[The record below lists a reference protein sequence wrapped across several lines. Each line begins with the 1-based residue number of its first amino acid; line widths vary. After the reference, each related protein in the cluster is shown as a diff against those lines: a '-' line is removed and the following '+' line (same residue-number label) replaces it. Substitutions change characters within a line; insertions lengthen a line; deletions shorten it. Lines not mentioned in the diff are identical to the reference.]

1 MSKRDT
7 DTRLWEEDWFLSL
20 PGADQLWWFWIK
32 DHCDHAGIYRPNV
45 RLYKA
50 VTGFEITSEFMSAV
64 NSDKERIR
72 ILPNGKWWIV
82 GFCLFHYPSLNT
94 KNRFHKSVIDTLLKN
109 GIDPGSTGCKI
120 DGDSVVSI
128 ARVISESLSRPSR
141 PKEKEKEEVE
151 SALPGFPEE
160 YQSRPE
166 WKDNYNVYLKE
177 CEEAFDKWHDDWV
190 WIEERKVFMPKGM
203 SIQKTLEKAFLSF
216 WGTEAGWHHCK
227 KKKTKKINWART
239 ILNCLDM
246 PKNRVYYGRNEPDL
260 ESKELERRR
269 ENAHASTSEEVHE

>member
-1 MSKRDT
+1 MPKRDT
-7 DTRLWEEDWFLSL
+7 DTRLWEEDWFLSIS
-20 PGADQLWWFWIK
+20 GADQLWWFWIK
-32 DHCDHAGIYRPNV
+32 DHCDHAGIYRSNV

-50 VTGFEITSEFMSAV
+50 VTGFEITSDFLSVV

-82 GFCLFHYPSLNT
+82 GFCLFHYPNLNT

-109 GIDPGSTGCKI
+109 GIDPTDSGCKI
-120 DGDSVVSI
+120 DEEHLHAIWKSVPDPVVR
-128 ARVISESLSRPSR
+128 AH
-141 PKEKEKEEVE
+141 PKENEVSE
-151 SALPGFPEE
+151 LPDFPNDP
-160 YQSRPE
+160 QVRPE
-166 WKDNYNVYLKE
+166 WKDDYSAYLKE

-269 ENAHASTSEEVHE
+269 ENAHASTSEEVHG

>member
-7 DTRLWEEDWFLSL
+7 DTRLWEEDWFLSIS
-20 PGADQLWWFWIK
+20 GADQLWWFWIK

-50 VTGFEITSEFMSAV
+50 VTGFEITSDFLSVV

-82 GFCLFHYPSLNT
+82 GFCLFHYPNLNT

-109 GIDPGSTGCKI
+109 GIDPTDSGCKI
-120 DGDSVVSI
+120 DEEHLHAIWKSVPDPVVR
-128 ARVISESLSRPSR
+128 AH
-141 PKEKEKEEVE
+141 PKENEVSE
-151 SALPGFPEE
+151 LPDFPNDP
-160 YQSRPE
+160 QVRPE
-166 WKDNYNVYLKE
+166 WKDDYSAYLKE